1 MIRHIFE
8 NITACQD
15 AAYIDVKAS
24 GMLMKLP
31 GITSI
36 NKTEDSLL
44 ALAASDTVDSLYYCN
59 TLEFNIDN
67 SIYIVNRYFEFGAFE
82 GFSINVFEE
91 LIKVE
96 LGIEEVFPYAI
107 YTKLDIEKKRTRTN
121 NLYGSRRT
129 GSLDLIQPGN
139 WL

>member
-8 NITACQD
+8 NIIACQD

-24 GMLMKLP
+24 GMMMKLP
-31 GITSI
+31 AITSI
-36 NKTEDSLL
+36 KKTEDSLL

-59 TLEFNIDN
+59 TLFNIDN
-67 SIYIVNRYFEFGAFE
+67 SIHIVNRYFEFGAFE
-82 GFSINVFEE
+82 GFLINVFEE
-91 LIKVE
+91 LIEVE
-96 LGIEEVFPYAI
+96 LSIEEVFPYAI
-107 YTKLDIEKKRTRTN
+107 HTKLDIEKKRTRTN

-129 GSLDLIQPGN
+129 GSLDLIQSGN